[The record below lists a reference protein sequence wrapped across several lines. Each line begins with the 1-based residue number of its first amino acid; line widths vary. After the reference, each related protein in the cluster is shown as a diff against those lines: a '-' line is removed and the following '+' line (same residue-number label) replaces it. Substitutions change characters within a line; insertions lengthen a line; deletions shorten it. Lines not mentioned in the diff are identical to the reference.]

1 VYQLKEV
8 RGREVVDL
16 GFHEYR
22 EQRNLHGRKLELSK
36 TDAHYTYK
44 AYVLEVLDGDTI
56 WVEIDQGFD
65 VLTVQKL
72 RLRDIDSPEVST
84 PEGQKAKEYIQS
96 QLKDCAFIA
105 IKTHS
110 RDKFD
115 RYLTDIFY
123 DANETDLLK
132 LIQYG
137 KFLNQELLDKGL
149 AVRYE

>member
-1 VYQLKEV
+1 M
-8 RGREVVDL
+8 
-16 GFHEYR
+16 
-22 EQRNLHGRKLELSK
+22 
-36 TDAHYTYK
+36 
-44 AYVLEVLDGDTI
+44 
-56 WVEIDQGFD
+56 
-65 VLTVQKL
+65 
-72 RLRDIDSPEVST
+72 ST

-123 DANETDLLK
+123 DANETDLEA
-132 LIQYG
+132 LILNG
-137 KFLNQELLDKGL
+137 TFLNQEMLDKSH